1 MIGRRFWDIKPLYEL
16 KPPKPSKALAC
27 PICSNFI
34 FWFKHARIFQ
44 RHHYPEDI
52 KRYGEQY
59 RVDIAIKCDDCGYV
73 PFFGVH
79 ITKQEFEE
87 LRAIFIKN
95 SIDNLMLEYKHTG
108 HWLVSPVYKKREKR

>member
-1 MIGRRFWDIKPLYEL
+1 MIGRSFWDIKPLYYL
-16 KPPKPSKALAC
+16 KPPKPSKAIAC
-27 PICSNFI
+27 PICNSFI

-44 RHHYPEDI
+44 RHPNELNPEL
-52 KRYGEQY
+52 REQY
-59 RVDIAIKCDDCGYV
+59 RIDIAVKCNDCGYV

-95 SIDNLMLEYKHTG
+95 GIDNLMLEYKHIG